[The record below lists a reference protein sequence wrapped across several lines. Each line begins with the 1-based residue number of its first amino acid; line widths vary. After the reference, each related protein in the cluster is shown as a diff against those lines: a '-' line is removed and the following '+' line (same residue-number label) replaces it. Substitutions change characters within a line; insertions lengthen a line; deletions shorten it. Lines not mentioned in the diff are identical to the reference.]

1 MRILVC
7 NPPGRFP
14 GNRYV
19 CPFPSRWT
27 SMFKN
32 YPVFIYYPYEL
43 AYLST
48 LLKREFPNDYV
59 KMVDGTYLRFT
70 AEDYIQYLEME
81 KPDWIIFEVDTVTY
95 QETLRI
101 AKAIKYKLGT
111 RIIITGQYPTAF
123 PQEVLA
129 DGMDY
134 ALIGE
139 FEEAV
144 CDILN
149 GKDPKTI
156 SGVYPNSYRK
166 VLDIDWLPDPE
177 DEDIRR
183 IDYSYCGGHRWT
195 KYREIEVHA
204 SRGCPYTCDFCVAGT
219 VYYEKENW
227 RFRKP
232 ERIVAEIENLRRKY
246 PEMEGCW
253 FNEETHI
260 IRKKDIMA
268 FCNALIESGNND
280 LHYEAMANHQRIDEE
295 ILEMLKKAGYY
306 KLRLGIETVDEA
318 TGQSIG
324 RKTKADRLHELLKA
338 AKKMGIE
345 IYGTF
350 MIGASGSTK
359 EGDRKTIDYG
369 KKLISEELISSWQ
382 VSISVP
388 HPGTTFY
395 KKALDHGWIQTN
407 DLEDFNGSFGTT
419 VSYPN
424 YSSDQIMESVKTMA
438 KEFREAAPYETL
450 RPKRSI
456 ISEKTAIL
464 KKDKPLIDQMLKSL
478 NELYESG
485 EYEKTLEE
493 GQKIVDQFPNV
504 LSSRYVMGKVFM
516 QMGQLKKARELFE
529 YIYQTAMDYDD
540 ALQFGH
546 GAHYRLGMIN
556 LKEGNSTQAL
566 QHFKSCMHLNPDHLE
581 ARKQYWE
588 LVQNEIQEPKTS
600 SVA

>member
-81 KPDWIIFEVDTVTY
+81 KPDWIVFEVDTVTY

-101 AKAIKYKLGT
+101 AKAIKSKLGT

-149 GKDPKTI
+149 GQDPKTI

-260 IRKKDIMA
+260 IRKKDIMT
-268 FCNALIESGNND
+268 FCNALVESGNND

-438 KEFREAAPYETL
+438 TEFREAAPYETL

-464 KKDKPLIDQMLKSL
+464 KKDKPLIDQLLKSL
-478 NELYESG
+478 NDLFESG

-516 QMGQLKKARELFE
+516 QMGQLKKAQELFE

-556 LKEGNSTQAL
+556 LKEGNPTQAL

>member
-1 MRILVC
+1 
-7 NPPGRFP
+7 
-14 GNRYV
+14 
-19 CPFPSRWT
+19 
-27 SMFKN
+27 MFKD

-48 LLKREFPNDYV
+48 LLKREFPEDYV
-59 KMVDGTYLRFT
+59 KLVDGTYLRFT

-81 KPDWIIFEVDTVTY
+81 KPDWLIFEVDTVTY
-95 QETLRI
+95 RETLRI
-101 AKAIKYKLGT
+101 AKAIKAKFGT

-123 PQEVLA
+123 PENVLK

-149 GKDPKTI
+149 GMDPKTI

-260 IRKKDIMA
+260 IRKKDIMS
-268 FCNALIESGNND
+268 FCDALIDSGNND
-280 LHYEAMANHQRIDEE
+280 LRFEAMANHQRIDEE

-338 AKKMGIE
+338 SQKIGIE

-350 MIGASGSTK
+350 MIGASGSTP

-369 KKLISEELISSWQ
+369 KKLISEGLISSWQ

-395 KKALDHGWIQTN
+395 DKAQKNGWLATN
-407 DLEDFNGSFGTT
+407 DLESFNGSFGTT

-424 YSSDQIMESVKTMA
+424 YSSSQIMDSVRAMA
-438 KEFREAAPYETL
+438 TEFREAAPHETL
-450 RPKRSI
+450 RPKRSLA
-456 ISEKTAIL
+456 SEKTAIL
-464 KKDKPLIDQMLKSL
+464 KKDKPVIDKLLKNL
-478 NELYESG
+478 NALYDSG

-493 GQKIVDQFPNV
+493 GQKIVERFPNV
-504 LSSRYVMGKVFM
+504 LSSRYVMGKVYAH
-516 QMGQLKKARELFE
+516 MGDLVKARELFQ
-529 YIYQTAMDYDD
+529 YIQETAMDYDD

-546 GAHYRLGMIN
+546 GAHYRLGMIC
-556 LKEGNSTQAL
+556 LAEGEREQAL
-566 QHFKSCMHLNPDHLE
+566 QHFKTCLHLNPNHGE
-581 ARKQYWE
+581 AKKQYWQLIPDE
-588 LVQNEIQEPKTS
+588 IKEPEESGVVQ
-600 SVA
+600 